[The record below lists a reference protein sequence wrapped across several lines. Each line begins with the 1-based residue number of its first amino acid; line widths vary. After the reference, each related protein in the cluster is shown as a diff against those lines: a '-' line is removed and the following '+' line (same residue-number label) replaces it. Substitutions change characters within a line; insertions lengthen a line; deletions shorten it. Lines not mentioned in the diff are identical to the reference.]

1 MSAMGPRRL
10 TAKFG
15 ILALAAASLVLCVTP
30 TSRALTEALP
40 DRLDDRTFWTLVT
53 EFSEPNGFFRSENLV
68 SNEMVFQHVIPR
80 LQRTLVPASAYVG
93 VGPDQNFTYIAALK
107 PRIAF
112 IVDIRRQNMLLH
124 LMYKA
129 LIEMSPT
136 REAFLSR
143 LFSRPV
149 PENTLPNDSAY
160 ALLTAFEKEEPDG
173 VAFERTRAEIYAR
186 LQRQHG
192 FSLSRADL
200 GGIDY
205 VYRAFYSAGPDI
217 RYSFGRG
224 SGWQPF
230 PSYKDL
236 MTADDGQGVQR
247 GYLASEEIYQTLRD
261 LEERNLI
268 VPLVGDFAGPK
279 ALRSVARYLDL
290 HHATVSVFYTSNV
303 EQYLF
308 RPQGAFGGSDAW
320 QRFYDNVGA
329 LPIEPRSTFI
339 RAFFNSQGRVTRI
352 PNGGQPDPQSGIAQI
367 PPGFAPMPPGFAPPT
382 GPGPR
387 SETLL
392 NPISVLLEAFAE
404 GRISIYNDVIDLS
417 R

>member
-1 MSAMGPRRL
+1 M
-10 TAKFG
+10 
-15 ILALAAASLVLCVTP
+15 
-30 TSRALTEALP
+30 
-40 DRLDDRTFWTLVT
+40 FWTLIT
-53 EFSEPNGFFRSENLV
+53 EFSEPNGFFRSDNLV
-68 SNEMVFQHVIPR
+68 SNEMVFQHVIPA
-80 LQRTLVPASAYVG
+80 LQQSVTPMSAYVG
-93 VGPDQNFTYIAALK
+93 VGPDQNFTYIAQLK

-136 REAFLSR
+136 REEFLSR
-143 LFSRPV
+143 LFSRPI
-149 PENTLPNDSAY
+149 PANTTPTDSALV
-160 ALLTAFEKEEPDG
+160 LLTAFEKEEPDG

-186 LQRQHG
+186 LQRHHG

-200 GGIDY
+200 GAIDY
-205 VYRAFYSAGPDI
+205 VYGAFYRSGPDI

-224 SGWQPF
+224 AGWQSF
-230 PSYKDL
+230 PTYKDL
-236 MTADDGQGVQR
+236 MTADDGQGVHR
-247 GYLASEEIYQTLRD
+247 GYLANEENYRVLRD
-261 LEERNLI
+261 MQERNMI
-268 VPLVGDFAGPK
+268 VPVVGDFAGPK

-308 RPQGAFGGSDAW
+308 RGDAW
-320 QRFYDNVGA
+320 QRFYNNVGA
-329 LPIEPRSTFI
+329 LPIDSRSTFI
-339 RAFFNSQGRVTRI
+339 RAYFNSQGRLVFR
-352 PNGGQPDPQSGIAQI
+352 GQPDPQSGIMPI
-367 PPGFAPMPPGFAPPT
+367 PPAGGSSL

-392 NPISVLLEAFAE
+392 NPIAQLLAAYAE
-404 GRISIYNDVIDLS
+404 GHITNYYEVIEMSMLRPQDDKVA

>member
-1 MSAMGPRRL
+1 MFAMDRRL
-10 TAKFG
+10 TARFG
-15 ILALAAASLVLCVTP
+15 ILAVAVAALMLCVTP
-30 TSRALTEALP
+30 TSRPATEALP
-40 DRLDDRTFWTLVT
+40 QRLDDRTFWTLVT
-53 EFSEPNGFFRSENLV
+53 EFSEPNGFFRSDNLV
-68 SNEMVFQHVIPR
+68 SNEMVFQHVIPT
-80 LQRTLVPASAYVG
+80 LQQTLVPVSAYVG

-143 LFSRPV
+143 LFSRPIPAHTSPDDTV
-149 PENTLPNDSAY
+149 A
-160 ALLTAFEKEEPDG
+160 ALLTAFESEEPDG
-173 VAFERTRAEIYAR
+173 VAFERNRAEIYDR
-186 LQRQHG
+186 LQSRHG
-192 FSLSRADL
+192 FALSRSDL

-205 VYRAFYSAGPDI
+205 VYGAFYRSGPDI

-224 SGWQPF
+224 PGWQPF

-247 GYLASEEIYQTLRD
+247 GYLANEELYQTLRD
-261 LEERNLI
+261 MEARNLI

-279 ALRSVARYLDL
+279 ALRSVARYLDI

-308 RPQGAFGGSDAW
+308 RDYAW
-320 QRFYDNVGA
+320 QRFYNNVGA
-329 LPIEPRSTFI
+329 LPTDERSTFI
-339 RAFFNSQGRVTRI
+339 RAFFNNQGRVQFRT
-352 PNGGQPDPQSGIAQI
+352 PNGVAPDPQSGIVPI
-367 PPGFAPMPPGFAPPT
+367 PPGLVPPP

-392 NPISVLLEAFAE
+392 NPIARLLAAFGE
-404 GRISIYNDVIDLS
+404 GRVNTYYDVIELS

>member
-1 MSAMGPRRL
+1 MGRRL
-10 TAKFG
+10 TARFG
-15 ILALAAASLVLCVTP
+15 ILAVAVAALMLCVTP
-30 TSRALTEALP
+30 TSRPAAEALP
-40 DRLDDRTFWTLVT
+40 QRLDDRTFWTLVT
-53 EFSEPNGFFRSENLV
+53 EFSEPNGFFRSDNLV
-68 SNEMVFQHVIPR
+68 SNEMVFQHVIPT
-80 LQRTLVPASAYVG
+80 LQQTVLPASAYLG

-136 REAFLSR
+136 RDVFLSR

-149 PENTLPNDSAY
+149 PATAAPGDTAT
-160 ALLTAFEKEEPDG
+160 ALLSAFEQEEPDAL
-173 VAFERTRAEIYAR
+173 AFERTRAEIYDR
-186 LQRQHG
+186 LQHTHG
-192 FSLSRADL
+192 FALSKADL
-200 GGIDY
+200 AGIDF
-205 VYRAFYSAGPDI
+205 VLRAFYQSGPDL

-224 SGWQPF
+224 PGWQPF
-230 PSYKDL
+230 PNYKDL
-236 MTADDGQGVQR
+236 MTADDGRGVQR

-261 LEERNLI
+261 MEVRNLI

-290 HHATVSVFYTSNV
+290 HHATVTTFYTSNV

-308 RPQGAFGGSDAW
+308 RGDAW

-329 LPIEPRSTFI
+329 LPTDSRSTFI
-339 RAFFNSQGRVTRI
+339 RAYFNNQGRVVLRG
-352 PNGGQPDPQSGIAQI
+352 PGPAPAPDPQTGVIPI
-367 PPGFAPMPPGFAPPT
+367 PPGFTPP

-387 SETLL
+387 SVTLL
-392 NPISVLLEAFAE
+392 NPISVLLAAFAE
-404 GRISIYNDVIDLS
+404 GRVNNYTDVIELS

>member
-1 MSAMGPRRL
+1 MCAMNPRRI
-10 TAKFG
+10 TVRFG
-15 ILALAAASLVLCVTP
+15 ILALAVAALTLCVTP
-30 TSRALTEALP
+30 TSRSLTEALP
-40 DRLDDRTFWTLVT
+40 ERLDDRAFWTLVT
-53 EFSEPNGFFRSENLV
+53 EFSEPSGFFRSDNLV
-68 SNEMVFQHVIPR
+68 SNEMVFQHVIPALQQR
-80 LQRTLVPASAYVG
+80 LLPASAYVG
-93 VGPDQNFTYIAALK
+93 VGPDQNFTYIAALQ

-112 IVDIRRQNMLLH
+112 IVDIRRQNLLLH

-129 LIEMSPT
+129 LIEESPT

-149 PENTLPNDSAY
+149 PETSTPVDSAD
-160 ALLTAFEKEEPDG
+160 ALLTAFGREEPDG
-173 VAFERTRAEIYAR
+173 VAFERNREDIYAR

-192 FSLSRADL
+192 FGLSKADL
-200 GGIDY
+200 SGIDY

-224 SGWQPF
+224 SSWQPF
-230 PSYKDL
+230 PTYRDL
-236 MTADDGQGVQR
+236 MTADDGHGVQR
-247 GYLASEEIYQTLRD
+247 GYLANEEIYQTLRD

-279 ALRSVARYLDL
+279 ALRSIARYLDL
-290 HHATVSVFYTSNV
+290 HHARVSAFYTSNV

-308 RPQGAFGGSDAW
+308 RGDAW
-320 QRFYDNVGA
+320 QRFYENVGA
-329 LPIEPRSTFI
+329 LPTDARSMFI
-339 RAFFNSQGRVTRI
+339 RAFFNSQGRLFR
-352 PNGGQPDPQSGIAQI
+352 NGPPPGQPDPQSGVI
-367 PPGFAPMPPGFAPPT
+367 PIPNGFVPPM

-392 NPISVLLEAFAE
+392 NPISLLLAAYGE
-404 GRISIYNDVIDLS
+404 GRVNNYSDVIELS

>member
-1 MSAMGPRRL
+1 MASRA
-10 TAKFG
+10 TSVKIG
-15 ILALAAASLVLCVTP
+15 ILAVAVSALVLCLTP
-30 TSRALTEALP
+30 TSRSLTEALP
-40 DRLDDRTFWTLVT
+40 QRLDDRTFWTLVT
-53 EFSEPNGFFRSENLV
+53 EFSEPNGFFRSDNLV
-68 SNEMVFQHVIPR
+68 SNEMVFQHVIPT
-80 LQRTLVPASAYVG
+80 LQRSVAPASAYVG
-93 VGPDQNFTYIAALK
+93 VGPDQNFTYIAALQ

-149 PENTLPNDSAY
+149 PENTTPRDSAY

-173 VAFERTRAEIYAR
+173 VAFERNRAEIYAL
-186 LQRQHG
+186 LQHQHG

-200 GGIDY
+200 AGIDY
-205 VYRAFYSAGPDI
+205 VYRAFYSAGPEL

-247 GYLASEEIYQTLRD
+247 GYVANEEIYQTLRD
-261 LEERNLI
+261 LEQRNLI

-308 RPQGAFGGSDAW
+308 HGDLSE
-320 QRFYDNVGA
+320 RFYSNVGA
-329 LPIEPRSTFI
+329 LPTNPRSTFI
-339 RAFFNSQGRVTRI
+339 RAFFNNQGRLMFRGQ
-352 PNGGQPDPQSGIAQI
+352 NGGQPDPSGVVPI
-367 PPGFAPMPPGFAPPT
+367 PPAFVSPG

-392 NPISVLLEAFAE
+392 NPISLLLAAFAE
-404 GRISIYNDVIDLS
+404 GRINSYYDVIELS

>member
-1 MSAMGPRRL
+1 MASMPRRH
-10 TAKFG
+10 TGVKVA
-15 ILALAAASLVLCVTP
+15 ILAFAAVSLMLCVTP
-30 TSRALTEALP
+30 TSRSMTEALP
-40 DRLDDRTFWTLVT
+40 NRLDDRAFWTLVT
-53 EFSEPNGFFRSENLV
+53 EFSEPGGQFRSDNLV
-68 SNEMVFQHVIPR
+68 SNEMVFQHVIPA
-80 LQRTLVPASAYVG
+80 LQQSVTPMSAYVG
-93 VGPDQNFTYIAALK
+93 VGPDQNFTYVAQLK

-136 REAFLSR
+136 REEFLSR
-143 LFSRPV
+143 LFSRPI
-149 PENTLPNDSAY
+149 PANTTPNDSAF

-173 VAFERTRAEIYAR
+173 VAFERNRTEIYAR
-186 LQRQHG
+186 LQRHHG
-192 FSLSRADL
+192 FSLSRSDL
-200 GGIDY
+200 GSIDY
-205 VYRAFYSAGPDI
+205 VYGAFYRSGPDI

-224 SGWQPF
+224 AGWQTF
-230 PSYKDL
+230 PTYKDL
-236 MTADDGQGVQR
+236 MTANDGQGVQR
-247 GYLASEEIYQTLRD
+247 GYLANEENYQALRD
-261 LEERNLI
+261 MQERNMI

-308 RPQGAFGGSDAW
+308 RFPGDAW

-329 LPIEPRSTFI
+329 LPIDAHSTFI
-339 RAFFNSQGRVTRI
+339 RAYFNSQGGRLVFR
-352 PNGGQPDPQSGIAQI
+352 GQPDPQPGVIPI
-367 PPGFAPMPPGFAPPT
+367 PPGGANL

-392 NPISVLLEAFAE
+392 NPIALLLAAYAE
-404 GRISIYNDVIDLS
+404 GHVSNYYDVIELS
-417 R
+417 RTHDDKSPVIGGSR